1 MQFRSIFI
9 LVLTLVLA
17 AGLMNPVWAKA
28 GNEPVV
34 GGSLL
39 AVNVEVVATT
49 GYRASKLLG
58 ADIYNDAGE
67 KIGKLDDF
75 IVGSEAK
82 VSVAVV
88 AVGGFLGVGSRMV
101 AVPATS
107 IESNEQG
114 QMVLPGGTKDK
125 LKALPEFRYVK

>member
-1 MQFRSIFI
+1 MKFRSILI
-9 LVLTLVLA
+9 LVLTMVLA
-17 AGLMNPVWAKA
+17 AGLMNPAWVKA
-28 GNEPVV
+28 GSEPVV

-39 AVNVEVVATT
+39 AVNVEVVAAT

-75 IVGSEAK
+75 IVGSEAN

-88 AVGGFLGVGSRMV
+88 AVGGFLGMGSRMV

-114 QMVLPGGTKDK
+114 QMVLPGGTKDR
-125 LKALPEFRYVK
+125 LMALPEFRYVK

>member
-1 MQFRSIFI
+1 MQLRSIFA
-9 LVLTLVLA
+9 LSLTLTIALA
-17 AGLMNPVWAKA
+17 LMNPTWVQA
-28 GNEPVV
+28 GDEPVV

-39 AVNVEVVATT
+39 SVNVNVVATT

-58 ADIYNDAGE
+58 AEIYNDAGD

-88 AVGGFLGVGSRMV
+88 AVGGFLGMGSRMV
-101 AVPATS
+101 AVPAS
-107 IESNEQG
+107 LIESNEQG
-114 QMVLPGGTKDK
+114 QMVLPGGTKER
-125 LKALPEFRYVK
+125 LTGLPEFRYAK

>member
-1 MQFRSIFI
+1 M
-9 LVLTLVLA
+9 
-17 AGLMNPVWAKA
+17 
-28 GNEPVV
+28 

-39 AVNVEVVATT
+39 AVNVEVVAAT

-75 IVGSEAK
+75 IVGSEAN

-88 AVGGFLGVGSRMV
+88 AVGGFLGMGSRMV

-114 QMVLPGGTKDK
+114 QMVLPGGTKDR
-125 LKALPEFRYVK
+125 LMALPEFRYVK